1 MNCFKHKLICLLF
14 CFCSMQQMSANK
26 GLACKNQYP
35 IIESN
40 FSGGYKFYFG
50 ANYTYNSTWILNQN
64 TYGQFGK
71 YELNY
76 KKDFGS
82 GYGFDAGI
90 DFKNK
95 YGIQIGYII
104 NSEEGQKYQDI
115 IKHQNTS
122 RTVSLKYSKIPLIIK
137 LKSYIS
143 ESENPII
150 FNLCLGAQYGFLKSA
165 NDNVNGINTD
175 IFDKVKKNEFGIILN
190 LESDF
195 YLNKFMFLT
204 FGFNTSIGND
214 INPPDWRASGLNG
227 ASHNLLLGLNLGLN
241 YCFK

>member
-1 MNCFKHKLICLLF
+1 
-14 CFCSMQQMSANK
+14 MS
-26 GLACKNQYP
+26 
-35 IIESN
+35 
-40 FSGGYKFYFG
+40 
-50 ANYTYNSTWILNQN
+50 
-64 TYGQFGK
+64 
-71 YELNY
+71 
-76 KKDFGS
+76 
-82 GYGFDAGI
+82 I